1 VSKNDLAAAT
11 WTSYRRVLN
20 GIWRPHLGPVRFLD
34 VRYSSLIAIADAKDW
49 SKKSY
54 NNAISVLRRA
64 FKFGYRDHPEQ
75 HDPTRELK
83 GARMRRKDRPLIDP
97 FTIREAEALIAAI
110 HRDWGEAQGNYDEF
124 RFFTGVRPS
133 EQIALVVADFD
144 RARGTVTVTKA
155 CVAGHNKDCT
165 KTGEDRRIVLCPRAL
180 AVLQRQLALRE
191 QLRRAGKLDHEYLF
205 FKANGA
211 PIRNLQYP
219 YTRWR
224 RSLARLPQIRYRKP
238 YCARHSSVSWDLMI
252 GRSALWVARQ
262 HGHSIATMLRA
273 YAAWTDGATEA
284 DIGAIRAAMARTAP
298 MRDSTSAR
306 SREPQAA
313 RSTIRAFEVER
324 LPASFANGF
333 ASGHHRP
340 TAKCVN
346 QLGLIWRRERDSKAL
361 EDQQVAG
368 RFRIPVPCGPITPPD
383 LPPDLPPVISPH
395 RCAPVRLTK
404 RSAQEWLHR
413 FATDC
418 NCTVR
423 HAPRSAMTALGQNRR
438 SRNGCY
444 ALAASPSGRPCF
456 VTAIS
461 LVKST

>member
-1 VSKNDLAAAT
+1 MFDDFLAHCAARVSKNDLAAAT

-34 VRYSSLIAIADAKDW
+34 VRYSSLVAIADGKDW

-75 HDPTRELK
+75 HDPTHGLK
-83 GARMRRKDRPLIDP
+83 GARMQRKDRPRIDP

-133 EQIALVVADFD
+133 EQIALVASDFD
-144 RARGTVTVTKA
+144 AARGTVTVTKA
-155 CVAGHNKDCT
+155 CVAGHDKDCT
-165 KTGEDRRIVLCPRAL
+165 KTGEDRRIVLCPRART
-180 AVLQRQLALRE
+180 VLQRQLALRE
-191 QLRRAGKLDHEYLF
+191 QLKRAGKLGHEHLF

-224 RSLARLPQIRYRKP
+224 RTLVSLRTVRDRKP

-273 YAAWTDGATEA
+273 YAAGTDGATET
-284 DIGAIRAAMARTAP
+284 DIGAIRAAMARSEP
-298 MRDSTSAR
+298 V
-306 SREPQAA
+306 REPTPTRNQSPRAT
-313 RSTIRAFEVER
+313 RSTVRVFEVER
-324 LPASFANGF
+324 VPASFANGF
-333 ASGHHRP
+333 ASGRHRP
-340 TAKCVN
+340 RAKCVN
-346 QLGLIWRRERDSKAL
+346 RLGLIWRRERDSNPPLRQISQLRIQKMIL
-361 EDQQVAG
+361 SPTIPRNRGRDAG
-368 RFRIPVPCGPITPPD
+368 YPAPPAQIPAGAT
-383 LPPDLPPVISPH
+383 H
-395 RCAPVRLTK
+395 APGSHLGCLTRK
-404 RSAQEWLHR
+404 RSKG
-413 FATDC
+413 T
-418 NCTVR
+418 
-423 HAPRSAMTALGQNRR
+423 G
-438 SRNGCY
+438 
-444 ALAASPSGRPCF
+444 
-456 VTAIS
+456 
-461 LVKST
+461 